1 MTAPLIYTAQIT
13 PAGQVSALPAAW
25 LKARS
30 PSSCAPHRISL
41 ALLDTDAPGVPVLLR
56 TDKSEAAPSRR
67 IEPAADLAGRTVTF
81 DLAAGAHPHLEL
93 DPRHTPAA
101 VASIAAPTAATD
113 GYDTHDLD
121 AVTLHLPG
129 DASGS
134 YRIWAFDGTAWTP
147 WNGAAAAVIGAF
159 GLTVLLEPKRLI
171 RRLAVELSGLAG
183 SITPRWS
190 FSLAADATVTLTLQ
204 AWTAT
209 S

>member
-1 MTAPLIYTAQIT
+1 MTTALFT
-13 PAGQVSALPAAW
+13 VRLTAGEQVSALPGAW
-25 LKARS
+25 LASRAPAR
-30 PSSCAPHRISL
+30 CAPPVVTL
-41 ALLDTDAPGVPVLLR
+41 ALLDSDTPGVPIRLR
-56 TDKSEAAPSRR
+56 TDRSAVAPSRR
-67 IEPAADLAGRTVTF
+67 LEPAGSIDGRTVT
-81 DLAAGAHPHLEL
+81 LHLPVTNPHLEL

-134 YRIWAFDGTAWTP
+134 YRIWAFDGTAWTT
-147 WNGAAAAVIGAF
+147 WNGTAAAVIGAS

-204 AWTAT
+204 AWTP
-209 S
+209 